1 MSDKTAESSHGEELF
16 SQWSQSLTDVWST
29 MFKLWAPPD
38 SETGSEAQTEPQKG
52 AGTSAGISSAVES
65 AMKNWQ
71 AISAAMSAPDS
82 MLALFKGVG
91 AMPEMLAKLSRSTLS
106 GYLELQ
112 QKALERAGQLGEHVD
127 AYTFSGIDDNL
138 FRTWAV
144 IYEKEFS
151 RYFQVPPLGLYR
163 EYQERAAKASDAYNR
178 YQTSLG
184 EFMRLLT
191 LPLGRSFTVLQ
202 EQIATL
208 AEEGTLPEDSKVYY
222 DMWIKVLEGHY
233 MTLFQTPEYMES
245 LAQTLNCLSTFKN
258 ARNSVIEDLIKEFPV
273 PTQTEMDDLYEE
285 IHRLKRRL
293 RELEKVGSA

>member
-1 MSDKTAESSHGEELF
+1 MSNKTAEGIHGEDLF
-16 SQWSQSLTDVWST
+16 SQWNQSLTDVWGA
-29 MFKLWAPPD
+29 MFKLWAPATPETD
-38 SETGSEAQTEPQKG
+38 SGAAAEPRKG
-52 AGTSAGISSAVES
+52 PGTSERMSSAVES
-65 AMKNWQ
+65 ALKNWQ

-82 MLALFKGVG
+82 MQALFKGVG
-91 AMPEMLAKLSRSTLS
+91 AMPEMLAKLSRSTLD
-106 GYLELQ
+106 GFLEMQ
-112 QKALERAGQLGEHVD
+112 QKALERAGQLGEHMD
-127 AYTFSGIDDNL
+127 AYTFKDIDDNL

-144 IYEKEFS
+144 LYEKEFS

-163 EYQERAAKASDAYNR
+163 EYQERAAKATDAYNR

-184 EFMRLLT
+184 EFMRLLA
-191 LPLGRSFTVLQ
+191 LPLARSVSVLQ
-202 EQIATL
+202 EKIAAL
-208 AEEGTLPEDSKVYY
+208 AEEGSLPEDSKVYY

-258 ARNSVIEDLIKEFPV
+258 ARNAVIEDLFKELPV

-293 RELEKVGSA
+293 RELEKTGSG